1 MTSNYHSIIK
11 SHKHEIIDQCDSY
24 IKEDNFLD
32 SNQAE

>member
-1 MTSNYHSIIK
+1 MTSNYHGIFK
-11 SHKHEIIDQCDSY
+11 SNKHEIIDQCGSY